1 MTAYEFD
8 RVVTYPFTN
17 YESLGNGDGVTTMAS
32 ESHEGLVG
40 FIRAKKIDSGET
52 EVPVQILYS
61 LYELTKGS
69 VFENSRA
76 YSEMAVPLIWEN
88 TILKKSADSIL
99 RQLFAGRT
107 FKGADKI
114 QRITTSKEYIYY
126 GGPGIVLKEEKGIIR
141 PLLLYTFTING
152 IHRTR
157 YNSTISVD
165 IEGPKVVGLNLR
177 VAPSV
182 FSDTDSVSKC
192 VVKKLIPALLKPL
205 DGERFFLSILPEQKK
220 TLTPKVIVEDLSN
233 WILQPVKPKVSSFD
247 HDLRQF
253 FADERIIDEIIDGL

>member
-1 MTAYEFD
+1 MTAYKFD
-8 RVVTYPFTN
+8 RVVTYPFIN
-17 YESLGNGDGVTTMAS
+17 YGDLGNGAGDIIGAS

-61 LYELTKGS
+61 LYKLTRGTVYEHS
-69 VFENSRA
+69 GT

-99 RQLFAGRT
+99 CQLFTRKM
-107 FKGADKI
+107 FRDVDKI

-126 GGPGIVLKEEKGIIR
+126 GGPGIILKEERGIIR

-152 IHRTR
+152 IHRTM
-157 YNSTISVD
+157 YNGTVSV

-205 DGERFFLSILPEQKK
+205 DGERFPLPILPEQKK
-220 TLTPKVIVEDLSN
+220 TLTPKVLVEDLSN

>member
-8 RVVTYPFTN
+8 RVVTYPFIN
-17 YESLGNGDGVTTMAS
+17 YESLSNGDGVTTVAS

-52 EVPVQILYS
+52 EVPVQMLYS
-61 LYELTKGS
+61 LYGLTSGNVYEHS
-69 VFENSRA
+69 GT
-76 YSEMAVPLIWEN
+76 YSEMVVPLIWEE
-88 TILKKSADSIL
+88 TVLKKSADSIL
-99 RQLFAGRT
+99 CQLLARKMFR
-107 FKGADKI
+107 GADKI
-114 QRITTSKEYIYY
+114 QRITTSKGCIYY
-126 GGPGIVLKEEKGIIR
+126 GGPGIILKEERGIVR

-152 IHRTR
+152 IHRTM
-157 YNSTISVD
+157 YNGTVSV
-165 IEGPKVVGLNLR
+165 IEGPEVVGLNLR

-182 FSDTDSVSKC
+182 FSDADSVSKC
-192 VVKKLIPALLKPL
+192 IVKKLIPALLKPL
-205 DGERFFLSILPEQKK
+205 DGERFPLSILPEQKK
-220 TLTPKVIVEDLSN
+220 TLTPRVIVEDLSN

>member
-17 YESLGNGDGVTTMAS
+17 YESLSNGDGVTTMAS

-99 RQLFAGRT
+99 YQLFAGKSFR
-107 FKGADKI
+107 GSDKI
-114 QRITTSKEYIYY
+114 QRITTLKGYTYY
-126 GGPGIVLKEEKGIIR
+126 GGPGIVLKEEGGIIR
-141 PLLLYTFTING
+141 PLLLYTFTVNG

-157 YNSTISVD
+157 YSVILPA
-165 IEGPKVVGLNLR
+165 IESPRVVGLNLR

-182 FSDTDSVSKC
+182 FSDGDIISRYI
-192 VVKKLIPALLKPL
+192 VKKLIPALLKPL
-205 DGERFFLSILPEQKK
+205 NGARFFPSIFPEQEK
-220 TLTPKVIVEDLSN
+220 TLTPRVIVEDLSG
-233 WILQPVKPKVSSFD
+233 WILQPVKPKVDSFD

>member
-1 MTAYEFD
+1 MTAHEFN
-8 RVVTYPFTN
+8 RIATCPFFN
-17 YESLGNGDGVTTMAS
+17 YKSLGDGTGAAGRSS
-32 ESHEGLVG
+32 ESHEGFVG
-40 FIRAKKIDSGET
+40 FIRAKKIDGGEM
-52 EVPVQILYS
+52 EVPVQMLCS
-61 LYELTKGS
+61 LYELTSGNVYEHS
-69 VFENSRA
+69 EA
-76 YSEMAVPLIWEN
+76 YSEMAVPLIWKDA
-88 TILKKSADSIL
+88 ILKKSADSIL
-99 RQLFAGRT
+99 CQLLTRKAFR
-107 FKGADKI
+107 GADKI

-126 GGPGIVLKEEKGIIR
+126 GGPGIVLKEERGVIR

-157 YNSTISVD
+157 YNSIGSVV
-165 IEGPKVVGLNLR
+165 EGPKVIGLNLR

-192 VVKKLIPALLKPL
+192 IVKKLIPALLKPL
-205 DGERFFLSILPEQKK
+205 DGERFPPSILPEQKK

-233 WILQPVKPKVSSFD
+233 WILQPVKPKISSFD

>member
-1 MTAYEFD
+1 MTAQEFD
-8 RVVTYPFTN
+8 GIITYPFIH
-17 YESLGNGDGVTTMAS
+17 YESLGVADGITIGSS

-40 FIRAKKIDSGET
+40 FIKADKIDNREM
-52 EVPVQILYS
+52 EVPAQMLYS
-61 LYELTKGS
+61 LCDLTSGNVYEHP
-69 VFENSRA
+69 EI
-76 YSEMAVPLIWEN
+76 YSEMVVPLIWEE
-88 TILKKSADSIL
+88 TVLKKSADSIL
-99 RQLFAGRT
+99 CQLFGRKM
-107 FKGADKI
+107 FRGVDKI
-114 QRITTSKEYIYY
+114 QRITTSKECVYY
-126 GGPGIVLKEEKGIIR
+126 GGPGIILKEERGIIR

-152 IHRTR
+152 IHRTM
-157 YNSTISVD
+157 YNSTVSA

-182 FSDTDSVSKC
+182 FSDTDSVSKY

-205 DGERFFLSILPEQKK
+205 DGKRFPLSILPEQKK
-220 TLTPKVIVEDLSN
+220 TLTPRVIVEDLSN

>member
-8 RVVTYPFTN
+8 RVVTYPFIN
-17 YESLGNGDGVTTMAS
+17 YESLGDGDGVTTMAS

-52 EVPVQILYS
+52 EVPVQILCS
-61 LYELTKGS
+61 LYELTRGNVYEHS
-69 VFENSRA
+69 GT
-76 YSEMAVPLIWEN
+76 YSEIVVPLIWEE
-88 TILKKSADSIL
+88 TVLKKSADSIL
-99 RQLFAGRT
+99 CQLFGRKM
-107 FKGADKI
+107 FRGVDKI
-114 QRITTSKEYIYY
+114 QRITTSKECVYY
-126 GGPGIVLKEEKGIIR
+126 GGPGIILKEERGIIR

-152 IHRTR
+152 IHRTM
-157 YNSTISVD
+157 YNSTVSV

-182 FSDTDSVSKC
+182 FSDTDSVSKY

-205 DGERFFLSILPEQKK
+205 DGERFSLFILPEQKK

-233 WILQPVKPKVSSFD
+233 WILQPVKPKISSFD